1 MTTIPTNDNAPA
13 AREAAGAVGGVTRP
27 IDAESVPRDG
37 SVNTAS
43 IDVAEAAIL
52 TAAEAEQLAK
62 DEAIIEAGI
71 TVFYKVG
78 MALCRIRDQHTYRA
92 THATFED
99 YVNERWSM
107 SRTRAYQLIESGV
120 VADQMSTIV
129 DIPQIENEGQARAI
143 APIVKEH
150 GPDVAADVLR
160 VAQQA
165 TEGKVTAKAI
175 KAAAKE
181 TVAPKP
187 VKPKVTVIREP
198 EPKPVKPK
206 VTVIREPEPKPV
218 KPKVTVIREPEP
230 KPVKPKVTVIREP
243 EPKPVK
249 PKVTVIREPE
259 PDDATIRAQT
269 KVAQSL
275 IENSDPVAV
284 ALILADSLDH
294 RVANTTD
301 PLLSAGVLLAAWSIV
316 QFCGDDPDGA
326 LEMVRQKVAASLGG
340 DA

>member
-206 VTVIREPEPKPV
+206 VTVIREPEP
-218 KPKVTVIREPEP
+218 
-230 KPVKPKVTVIREP
+230 
-243 EPKPVK
+243 
-249 PKVTVIREPE
+249 
-259 PDDATIRAQT
+259 DDATIRAQT